1 MELNPTLHTKSMG
14 VQLQSLDLDQLYT
27 QILSVYPSKVNIV
40 QVLGIIFAI
49 DENYLPDV
57 IEDILE
63 MEEGELKLVLRVC
76 HP

>member
-1 MELNPTLHTKSMG
+1 MG